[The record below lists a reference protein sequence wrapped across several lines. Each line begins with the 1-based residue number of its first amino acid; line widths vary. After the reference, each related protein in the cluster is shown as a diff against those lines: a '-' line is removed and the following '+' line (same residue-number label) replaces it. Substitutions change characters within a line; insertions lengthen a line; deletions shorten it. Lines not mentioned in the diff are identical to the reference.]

1 MIFDATNTVIL
12 VGEDVDHLVLMI
24 ALTPSDRNL
33 IFLKPGRGRML
44 ARQYSSSDLQTSL
57 GSLKDYILFL
67 HAASDCDTVSSCFGQ
82 GKHKLIRL
90 LQNREELRNH
100 AAVFDEKSATQEI
113 VSEAGE
119 KLLISLYGILN
130 WKKI

>member
-44 ARQYSSSDLQTSL
+44 AKQ
-57 GSLKDYILFL
+57 
-67 HAASDCDTVSSCFGQ
+67 
-82 GKHKLIRL
+82 
-90 LQNREELRNH
+90 
-100 AAVFDEKSATQEI
+100 
-113 VSEAGE
+113 
-119 KLLISLYGILN
+119 
-130 WKKI
+130 